1 MRKIKAEELE
11 RYCARYG
18 QNLVLAIQE
27 RFPAVDGIHQVPV
40 DDWFAMARAARRSL
54 GLGDVVAAIA
64 QPIAKA
70 IDAVAHTNIQN
81 CGGCKKRRAAL
92 NRIHL

>member
-1 MRKIKAEELE
+1 MLMTLEEKQKRWALIRK
-11 RYCARYG
+11 RR
-18 QNLVLAIQE
+18 
-27 RFPAVDGIHQVPV
+27 GI
-40 DDWFAMARAARRSL
+40 
-54 GLGDVVAAIA
+54 GDVVHAIA